1 MNIPAPLLE
10 RLASEAE
17 ATANPA
23 DEQTLSLLRERNIS
37 GDALNYFRDF
47 NFAASVDLVN
57 LDTAKDNLDMMDT
70 VTPNCE
76 VWQHGFIPF
85 ASDFEGRIYCFN
97 QNDRDALGNSK
108 IVRLQYTFGDD
119 TSVADISA
127 AAKHIASD
135 FNAFLELYLDSKV
148 DSI

>member
-1 MNIPAPLLE
+1 MNIPPPLLQ

-23 DEQTLSLLRERNIS
+23 DEQTLSLLRERNIN
-37 GDALNYFRDF
+37 GDALDYFRDF
-47 NFAASVDLVN
+47 NFEASVDLVS
-57 LDTAKDNLDMMDT
+57 LDPAKDNLDMMDT

-85 ASDFEGRIYCFN
+85 ARDFEGRIYCFN
-97 QNDRDALGNSK
+97 QNDRDTSGHSK
-108 IVRLQYTFGDD
+108 IVRLQYTFGED
-119 TSVADISA
+119 TSVEDISA
-127 AAKHIASD
+127 AAEHIASD
-135 FNAFLELYLDSKV
+135 FNAFLALYLDSKV